1 VVCGGKRATLPKIRV
16 SRKNFKEIKW
26 MTYLKSPAAVVK
38 QWAKSSVLTTAVQMI
53 PMFLTEMDGIAQS
66 AMQWKKRL
74 AGKHLWK

>member
-1 VVCGGKRATLPKIRV
+1 
-16 SRKNFKEIKW
+16 